1 MSGYKAVATR
11 DSAGIPVNN
20 YGATEEIDASTRGRL
35 HDMGPP
41 HPRTFVK
48 NLMIMSLCT
57 MTGDSSRG
65 IGFPTLWLFV
75 ESLHGDHEDLGF
87 AVALFSA
94 GRIVSS
100 PLLGHLS
107 DVWGYRL
114 VLTVAMCVM
123 AAGCLFYMA
132 AGSLSALY
140 VAQFSIGMGAGVLGV
155 TRAYVFCSC
164 SSFLVLHIYYCLPA
178 FSDTT

>member
-1 MSGYKAVATR
+1 
-11 DSAGIPVNN
+11 
-20 YGATEEIDASTRGRL
+20 
-35 HDMGPP
+35 
-41 HPRTFVK
+41 
-48 NLMIMSLCT
+48 

-100 PLLGHLS
+100 PVLGHLS

-123 AAGCLFYMA
+123 ATGCLFYMS

-155 TRAYVFCSC
+155 TRAYVFCSI
-164 SSFLVLHIYYCLPA
+164 VLPFFSCLYVSVSLLTIYYCLPA
-178 FSDTT
+178 FSDIT